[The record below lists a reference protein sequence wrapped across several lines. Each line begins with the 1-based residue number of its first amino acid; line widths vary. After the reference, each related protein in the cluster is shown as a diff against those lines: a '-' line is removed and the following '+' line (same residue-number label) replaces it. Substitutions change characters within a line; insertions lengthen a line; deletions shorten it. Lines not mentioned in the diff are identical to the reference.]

1 MASDDGAEAAIG
13 RVLAALES
21 AGVPYMLTGSFASSF
36 HGAPRT
42 TQDVDIVIAPTLGS
56 LQRLISEFPEDQYY
70 VSREAAL
77 QAYGSESLF
86 NVIDLESGWKID
98 FIIRKSRQFSVEEFA
113 RRREADVLGRTLTI
127 ASAED
132 VILSKLEWAKMAGS
146 ERQITDV
153 AGILRTQDTNIDVA
167 YVERWVAVLGVQSE
181 WERASAEAG
190 LTQTLRRTV
199 KGLGG

>member
-1 MASDDGAEAAIG
+1 MASDDGAEGAI
-13 RVLAALES
+13 RRALEALQK

-42 TQDVDIVIAPTLGS
+42 TQDIDIVIAPTLGS
-56 LQRLISEFPEDQYY
+56 LQRLVSEFPEDQYY

-98 FIIRKSRQFSVEEFA
+98 FIVRKSRPFSVEEFS
-113 RRREADVLGRTLTI
+113 RRREAEVLGANVTI

-153 AGILRTQDTNIDVA
+153 AGILRTQGADIDVE

-190 LTQTLRRTV
+190 LTKR
-199 KGLGG
+199 

>member
-1 MASDDGAEAAIG
+1 MASDDGAEGAI
-13 RVLAALES
+13 RRALEALQR

-42 TQDVDIVIAPTLGS
+42 TQDIDIVIAPTLGS
-56 LQRLISEFPEDQYY
+56 LQRLVSEFPEDQYY

-98 FIIRKSRQFSVEEFA
+98 FIVRKSRPFSVEEFS
-113 RRREADVLGRTLTI
+113 RRRDAEVLGTNVTI

-153 AGILRTQDTNIDVA
+153 AGILRTQGADVDVE
-167 YVERWVAVLGVQSE
+167 YVERWVAVLGVQRE

-190 LTQTLRRTV
+190 LTSR
-199 KGLGG
+199 

>member
-1 MASDDGAEAAIG
+1 MASDEGAEAAIR
-13 RVLAALES
+13 RVLKALES

-56 LQRLISEFPEDQYY
+56 LQRLISEFPEDRYY

-86 NVIDLESGWKID
+86 NVIDMDSGWKID
-98 FIIRKSRQFSVEEFA
+98 FIVRKSRPFSVEEFE
-113 RRREADVLGRTLTI
+113 RRREAELLGTTMYV

-132 VILSKLEWAKMAGS
+132 VILSKLEWAKMTGS
-146 ERQITDV
+146 ERQIADV
-153 AGILRTQDTNIDVA
+153 TGILRTQGTDVDVD
-167 YVERWVAVLGVQSE
+167 YVKRWVAALVLQNE
-181 WERASAEAG
+181 WERASAPVGPVQPKPA
-190 LTQTLRRTV
+190 
-199 KGLGG
+199 